1 MNEDRTVLTDAMW
14 ARIEPMLPGK
24 ATDPGVT
31 AADNRMFLEAVLWR
45 IRTGS
50 PWRDLPEHFGNW
62 NSVFKRFRRWAL
74 SGVFE
79 TVFNELSDEF
89 DLEYVFVDGTIV
101 QAHQKAAGAK
111 GGPRSRVSD
120 APGAA

>member
-1 MNEDRTVLTDAMW
+1 MNTDRTVLTDAMW

-31 AADNRMFLEAVLWR
+31 AAVGRMFLEAVLWR

-50 PWRDLPEHFGNW
+50 PWRDLPESFGNW
-62 NSVFKRFRRWAL
+62 NSIFKRFRRWAL
-74 SGVFE
+74 SGIFE
-79 TVFNELSDEF
+79 NIFNELSDEF
-89 DLEYVFVDGTIV
+89 DLEYIFVDGTIV

-111 GGPRSRVSD
+111 GGPRGRASD
-120 APGAA
+120 AREAA

>member
-1 MNEDRTVLTDAMW
+1 MNADRTVLTDAMW
-14 ARIEPMLPGK
+14 ARACSMLTGEE
-24 ATDPGVT
+24 TDLGVT
-31 AADNRMFLEAVLWR
+31 ATDNRQLLEAVLWR

-74 SGVFE
+74 SGIFE
-79 TVFNELSDEF
+79 RVFNELSDEF

-101 QAHQKAAGAK
+101 
-111 GGPRSRVSD
+111 
-120 APGAA
+120 

>member
-1 MNEDRTVLTDAMW
+1 MNADRTVLTDAMW

-50 PWRDLPEHFGNW
+50 PWRDLPGHFGNW

-74 SGVFE
+74 AGIFE

-111 GGPRSRVSD
+111 GGPQDRVS
-120 APGAA
+120 GVREAA